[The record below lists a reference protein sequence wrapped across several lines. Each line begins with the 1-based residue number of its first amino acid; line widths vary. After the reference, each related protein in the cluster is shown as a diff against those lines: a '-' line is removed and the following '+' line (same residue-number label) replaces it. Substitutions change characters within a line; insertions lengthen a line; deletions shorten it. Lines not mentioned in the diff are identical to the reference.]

1 MKYEVPCPFPTH
13 RSVAESFGNIL
24 GSKCIGATIRP
35 NFSRFFLFCI
45 AFVSFL
51 FLLSF
56 LISSYSSLLILLFL
70 PLLILLVGAILRLL
84 ILLFLYFKLFVVL
97 QTCILMIYTYPSF
110 SWVFRGGQAF
120 FDLFGVNFFVSS
132 FFIVFYLF
140 FLLFSSYSS
149 LLFNSYLLIPSYS
162 SRTIFCFFLFLSS
175 YI

>member
-13 RSVAESFGNIL
+13 RSVADSFGNIL

-70 PLLILLVGAILRLL
+70 PLLILLIGTMLRLL

-97 QTCILMIYTYPSF
+97 WYRYVRHSEGFWRRPS
-110 SWVFRGGQAF
+110 
-120 FDLFGVNFFVSS
+120 LFWSICGKNYCSATIRTNFFGSS
-132 FFIVFYLF
+132 FVMVFFI
-140 FLLFSSYSS
+140 FSSCYS
-149 LLFNSYLLIPSYS
+149 LLIILFISL
-162 SRTIFCFFLFLSS
+162 FLFLSS